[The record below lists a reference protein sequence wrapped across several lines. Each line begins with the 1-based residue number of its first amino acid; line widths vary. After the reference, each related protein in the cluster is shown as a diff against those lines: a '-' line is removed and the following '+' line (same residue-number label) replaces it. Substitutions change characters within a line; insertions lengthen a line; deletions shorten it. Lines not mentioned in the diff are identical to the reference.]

1 MICCLKRK
9 LYLVIKNLHLSWLF
23 SPTFGVQIMFW
34 INECTRRIR
43 SYGKAK
49 ITPAFNLPSKF
60 VPHTVGLII
69 NKSVIENDRSLL
81 ADCYRSCLEL
91 AKKSGLKSVAFCC
104 IITGEFRFQNQQ
116 AAEIAVQTVQDFL
129 AKNPEMSVIFN
140 VFKEIDLIIYQKLL

>member
-1 MICCLKRK
+1 
-9 LYLVIKNLHLSWLF
+9 
-23 SPTFGVQIMFW
+23 MFW

-60 VPHTVGLII
+60 VLHTVGLII
-69 NKSVIENDRSLL
+69 NKSVIENDRFLL
-81 ADCYRSCLEL
+81 ADCYRSCLEF

-104 IITGEFRFQNQQ
+104 IITGEFRFPNQQ

-140 VFKEIDLIIYQKLL
+140 VFKEIDLIIYQKLLQQKESSTSI

>member
-1 MICCLKRK
+1 M
-9 LYLVIKNLHLSWLF
+9 
-23 SPTFGVQIMFW
+23 
-34 INECTRRIR
+34 R

-69 NKSVIENDRSLL
+69 NKSVIENDCSLL
-81 ADCYRSCLEL
+81 ADCYRSYLEL
-91 AKKSGLKSVAFCC
+91 AKKSGLKSVAFCY
-104 IITGEFRFQNQQ
+104 IITDEFRFQNQQ

-140 VFKEIDLIIYQKLL
+140 VFKEIDLIIYQKLLQQKGSSTSIWHHPFSLHFCKKAVKFYRLFSI

>member
-1 MICCLKRK
+1 M
-9 LYLVIKNLHLSWLF
+9 
-23 SPTFGVQIMFW
+23 
-34 INECTRRIR
+34 
-43 SYGKAK
+43 
-49 ITPAFNLPSKF
+49 FNLPSKF
-60 VPHTVGLII
+60 VLHTVGLII

-104 IITGEFRFQNQQ
+104 IITGEFRFPNQQ

-140 VFKEIDLIIYQKLL
+140 VFKEIDLVIYKKLLQQKESSTSI